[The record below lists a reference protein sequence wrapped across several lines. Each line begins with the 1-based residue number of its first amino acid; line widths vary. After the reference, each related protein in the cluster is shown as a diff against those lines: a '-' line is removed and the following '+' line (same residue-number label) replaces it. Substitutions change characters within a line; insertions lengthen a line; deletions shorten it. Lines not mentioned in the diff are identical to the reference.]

1 MRKHLIT
8 SLSIL
13 FALICNAQ
21 NPTFEWAAAMGGQGN
36 DVGNSIAADING
48 NVYSTGTYQDT
59 VDFDP
64 GSSVNTSIG
73 TGSFDAYIQKLD
85 ANGNLLWVKN
95 IGGTVAADI
104 VITSAIAVDTIGNVF
119 VTGYFQGTVDFN
131 PGMGTAVYNT
141 SGNRD
146 AFTLKLDQN
155 GDYQWLKRIVGSN
168 NEFAYSI
175 CIDQSGNVITAGTF
189 RGTIDFDPGSASFM
203 MTVVG
208 TGSYIQKLNT
218 NGDFIWAAS
227 MDNSSANAVTADQN
241 GDVLTTG
248 YFGSTV
254 DFDPGSSVNN
264 LVANG
269 GARDVFIQKLDANGN
284 YLWAKS
290 LGGANV
296 NDEGSSIAVDINHN
310 VLVTGYFKGTVDFDP
325 GSATYF
331 LTTPGIISPT
341 DDAFILKLNVQGNF
355 VWAIQIG
362 GDVHDYGIG
371 ITTDAFGNFLKSMST
386 SRRMRS
392 TKLELIP

>member
-1 MRKHLIT
+1 MQ
-8 SLSIL
+8 
-13 FALICNAQ
+13 F
-21 NPTFEWAAAMGGQGN
+21 
-36 DVGNSIAADING
+36 
-48 NVYSTGTYQDT
+48 
-59 VDFDP
+59 
-64 GSSVNTSIG
+64 
-73 TGSFDAYIQKLD
+73 
-85 ANGNLLWVKN
+85 
-95 IGGTVAADI
+95 
-104 VITSAIAVDTIGNVF
+104 
-119 VTGYFQGTVDFN
+119 
-131 PGMGTAVYNT
+131 
-141 SGNRD
+141 
-146 AFTLKLDQN
+146 
-155 GDYQWLKRIVGSN
+155 
-168 NEFAYSI
+168 
-175 CIDQSGNVITAGTF
+175 
-189 RGTIDFDPGSASFM
+189 
-203 MTVVG
+203 
-208 TGSYIQKLNT
+208 
-218 NGDFIWAAS
+218 
-227 MDNSSANAVTADQN
+227 TADQN

-362 GDVHDYGIG
+362 GRRTRLRHWHYNRCIREFLEVYEYQSANEEYKARIDSLALLKMAQNNPMIE
-371 ITTDAFGNFLKSMST
+371 AFEARGRCCLG
-386 SRRMRS
+386 
-392 TKLELIP
+392 